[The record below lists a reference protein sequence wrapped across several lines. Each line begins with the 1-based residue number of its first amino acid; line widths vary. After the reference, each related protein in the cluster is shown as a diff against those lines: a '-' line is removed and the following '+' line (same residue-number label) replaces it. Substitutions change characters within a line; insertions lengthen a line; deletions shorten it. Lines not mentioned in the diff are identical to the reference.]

1 MDKRSYKDQ
10 VGILLEDI
18 DYLQTQ
24 IKYYG
29 TDKLDDLQIKYEYQ
43 VELNVKQGQLY
54 KLNQDW
60 FTVQKYQNQIA
71 PLVDTP
77 KEKLHQINNEYSE
90 DDPEF
95 GKYRWHPKDAQ
106 EKYKKR
112 ELDILRKEYPDKSEE
127 DLEILQIFSNTDD
140 FKGDGRGVTWN

>member
-1 MDKRSYKDQ
+1 MDKREYKKK

-18 DYLQTQ
+18 DFLKTQ

-43 VELNVKQGQLY
+43 VALNSKQRQLY

-60 FTVQKYQNQIA
+60 FTVQKYENQIA

-77 KEKLHQINNEYSE
+77 KEKLQSINTDYSE
-90 DDPEF
+90 DDPEY
-95 GKYRWHPKDAQ
+95 GCYRWHPKDAQ

-112 ELDILRKEYPDKSEE
+112 ELDILRKQYPDKSEE
-127 DLEILQIFSNTDD
+127 DLEILQIFSTND
-140 FKGDGRGVTWN
+140 FKSDGRGVTWN

>member
-24 IKYYG
+24 INYYG

-60 FTVQKYQNQIA
+60 FTVQK
-71 PLVDTP
+71 
-77 KEKLHQINNEYSE
+77 
-90 DDPEF
+90 
-95 GKYRWHPKDAQ
+95 
-106 EKYKKR
+106 
-112 ELDILRKEYPDKSEE
+112 
-127 DLEILQIFSNTDD
+127 
-140 FKGDGRGVTWN
+140 

>member
-43 VELNVKQGQLY
+43 VELNVKQGELY

-60 FTVQKYQNQIA
+60 FTIEKYRNKIA
-71 PLVDTP
+71 PLVPTGRD
-77 KEKLHQINNEYSE
+77 
-90 DDPEF
+90 
-95 GKYRWHPKDAQ
+95 
-106 EKYKKR
+106 KYK
-112 ELDILRKEYPDKSEE
+112 
-127 DLEILQIFSNTDD
+127 DLNFEGSYETDD
-140 FKGDGRGVTWN
+140 DWKEEFYKKVGL

>member
-60 FTVQKYQNQIA
+60 FTVQK
-71 PLVDTP
+71 
-77 KEKLHQINNEYSE
+77 
-90 DDPEF
+90 
-95 GKYRWHPKDAQ
+95 
-106 EKYKKR
+106 
-112 ELDILRKEYPDKSEE
+112 
-127 DLEILQIFSNTDD
+127 
-140 FKGDGRGVTWN
+140 